1 MDFDTHEHPDLPQ
14 EIVFFTP
21 AEEAEVLLRIE
32 AGVVADAALD
42 GRMPL
47 SRDVSEA
54 DLRAVVADGERAR
67 LELLRVTIGLV
78 GWVAGDVARLSGRE
92 PDELFQDGM
101 VGLLEA
107 IQRFD
112 LRRGRFSTYAVP
124 RIKMRVWDAAVTD
137 HGSIGLPPRR
147 ARQWRRAKAA
157 SARLAVT
164 LARPPRVEDVAAAT
178 GETVGVVQALLA
190 YVPPVCLAPDAPSWA
205 DAVTDGAHPG
215 LARLETATT
224 VRRLL
229 RRLDDFD
236 RALVG
241 GLFGL
246 DGPARSHAEVARDL
260 GRSES
265 TIRRRER
272 RALDLLRAGTEEA
285 LAA

>member
-1 MDFDTHEHPDLPQ
+1 MDNHTPARLPLPQ
-14 EIVFFTP
+14 DIVFFTP
-21 AEEAEVLLRIE
+21 AEETAVLLRIE

-42 GRMPL
+42 GLMPL
-47 SRDVSEA
+47 PQDASEA
-54 DLRAVVADGERAR
+54 DLRAIVDDGERAR
-67 LELLRVTIGLV
+67 LELLRVTTGLV
-78 GWVAGDVARLSGRE
+78 GWVAGDVARLSGRD
-92 PDELFQDGM
+92 PDELFQEGM

-112 LRRGRFSTYAVP
+112 PRRGRFSTYAVP
-124 RIKMRVWDAAVTD
+124 RIKMRVWDAAVTA
-137 HGSIGLPPRR
+137 HGTLGLPPRR

-178 GETVGVVQALLA
+178 GETVPVVRALLA

-205 DAVTDGAHPG
+205 SAATDGGHPD
-215 LARLETATT
+215 LAGAESATT
-224 VRRLL
+224 LRRLL

-246 DGPARSHAEVARDL
+246 DGPARSHAEVAREL

-272 RALDLLRAGTEEA
+272 RALDLLRAGTGEV